1 MKRLRMPRASR
12 PLNARVSAVGVS
24 VASASRC
31 ACDVPASG
39 ARMNAVPT
47 WAARAPSASTA
58 WTAAAGR
65 DPAGRDQR
73 HVDVDQLQQ
82 RVQADRLEVGRVHP
96 GAAVAAGLG
105 ALDDERARA
114 RFDGA
119 AGLVAGW

>member
-12 PLNARVSAVGVS
+12 PLNARVSAVGAS
-24 VASASRC
+24 DASASRC

-58 WTAAAGR
+58 WTAAAVAIPPVATSG
-65 DPAGRDQR
+65 

-82 RVQADRLEVGRVHP
+82 RVQADRLEVGRVDP
-96 GAAVAAGLG
+96 RAAVAAGLG

-114 RFDGA
+114 RFHGA
-119 AGLVAGW
+119 RAPLPGW